1 MGAPHRAVGLVREG
15 LGLGGRWRALVRQ
28 VTSAVMR
35 TLATE
40 PTRVSVDGSL
50 GFSWACVLVS
60 P

>member
-1 MGAPHRAVGLVREG
+1 MGLVREG